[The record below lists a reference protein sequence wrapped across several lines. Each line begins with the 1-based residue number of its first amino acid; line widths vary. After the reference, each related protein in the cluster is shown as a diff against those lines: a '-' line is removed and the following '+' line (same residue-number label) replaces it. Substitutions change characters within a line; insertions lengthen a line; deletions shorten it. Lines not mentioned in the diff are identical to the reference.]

1 MKITQGQAVSAFTV
15 LKSMGRR
22 QLNPNTAFQLFKLKK
37 KLEDIVEFQ
46 IEQENN
52 LAESLGGTID
62 NGRLNL
68 PDDKLKEYAEKH
80 KEISDTECEIDT
92 EKVTLSLGEIPTITI
107 DEIEALDPVI
117 TFIE

>member
-1 MKITQGQAVSAFTV
+1 MKITQGQAVSAYAV
-15 LKSMGRR
+15 IKSMGRR
-22 QLNPNTAFQLFKLKK
+22 QLQTGTAFQLFRLKK
-37 KLEDIVEFQ
+37 KLEDVVEFQ

-52 LAESLGGTID
+52 LAESLGGTIE
-62 NGRLNL
+62 NGRLNV
-68 PDDKLKEYAEKH
+68 PDERLKEYTERH

-92 EKVTLSLGEIPTITI
+92 EKVTLSIGEIPAITI